1 MTRKKKLNKSKSVNV
16 TDEAFRQVKI
26 KMIMEYHDVSQI
38 VAECILDAM
47 EEAKQQRMTEYNRV
61 SSMIQDCYPGNNTV
75 H

>member
-47 EEAKQQRMTEYNRV
+47 EEAKEQRMTEYNRV

>member
-1 MTRKKKLNKSKSVNV
+1 MSKSKSRDVS
-16 TDEAFRQVKI
+16 DEAFRQVKI

-47 EEAKQQRMTEYNRV
+47 EEQKAEYKRV
-61 SSMIQDCYPGNNTV
+61 SSMIQDCYPGSNTV